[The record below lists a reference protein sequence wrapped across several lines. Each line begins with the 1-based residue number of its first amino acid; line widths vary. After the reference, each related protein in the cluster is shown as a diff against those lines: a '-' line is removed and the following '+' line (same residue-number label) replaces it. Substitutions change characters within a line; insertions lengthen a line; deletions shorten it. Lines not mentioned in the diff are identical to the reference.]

1 MLARLNTHW
10 QGVLQRRRGLDSL
23 LDTIESLQG
32 APLPASLVETA
43 ILPARLANY
52 APGQLDTLIAAGE
65 VVWVGLDPLGE
76 HDGRI
81 ALYLADRLCTL
92 LPPARQNA
100 LAAVEMTAKEQ
111 ALVGQLERGGA
122 MFFAQL
128 HEALGGGY
136 PGETLDA
143 LWTLVW
149 RGLVTNDTF
158 HALRAYTARP
168 AGTAAEA
175 GALERRAGGGVPLPE
190 DDPAERTG
198 PVDTGASKP
207 DVAAKDATAVTNW
220 SHAIANQLLT
230 RYGVLTRE
238 SVAQENLPGGF
249 SAVYDVLKAMEESG
263 RVRRGYFVAGL
274 GATQFAL
281 PSAVDLL
288 RSLRQQA
295 RLENPEMVLV
305 AATDPA
311 NPYGATL
318 RWPAA
323 ESRPQTRWPMLD
335 GQPRSLTRSVG
346 ASVVLRNGEMVA
358 YLRRGNPN
366 LQVFL
371 QAEEPERSQAARDL
385 SQFLVQTAQGEMAAR
400 EGDRGAGLLIAQI
413 NGQPVG
419 AHFLARFLQ
428 DAGFHPAPNG
438 FNVRRVRRMPA
449 WGARQSQPPQ
459 RANKCQRE
467 IQSTVR
473 RARWAMFSKAR
484 W

>member
-1 MLARLNTHW
+1 
-10 QGVLQRRRGLDSL
+10 LDSL

-43 ILPARLANY
+43 ILPARLGNY

-81 ALYLADRLCTL
+81 ALYLSDRLHTL
-92 LPPARQNA
+92 LPPVRQNA
-100 LAAVEMTAKEQ
+100 LAAVEMTPKEQ
-111 ALVGQLERGGA
+111 AILEQLQRGGA
-122 MFFAQL
+122 VFFAQI
-128 HEALGGGY
+128 HDALGGGY

-158 HALRAYTARP
+158 HALRAYTSRP
-168 AGTAAEA
+168 AGRQPKRAHSSGAQVVAFRSRRTTPPSAQGRWALVPQPEPAKGTTTA
-175 GALERRAGGGVPLPE
+175 
-190 DDPAERTG
+190 
-198 PVDTGASKP
+198 
-207 DVAAKDATAVTNW
+207 TNW
-220 SHAIANQLLT
+220 SHAIANQLLV

-295 RLENPEMVLV
+295 RLEKPEMVLL

-318 RWPAA
+318 RWPSA
-323 ESRPQTRWPMLD
+323 ESSESEDD

-371 QAEEPERSQAARDL
+371 PADEPERSHAARDL
-385 SQFLVQTAQGEMAAR
+385 AQFLVETAQREMASR
-400 EGDRGAGLLIAQI
+400 ESDRGAGLVVAQI

-419 AHFLARFLQ
+419 SHLVARFLL
-428 DAGFHPAPNG
+428 DAGFHAAPNG
-438 FNVRRVRRMPA
+438 FNVRRAAAPV
-449 WGARQSQPPQ
+449 SE
-459 RANKCQRE
+459 RE
-467 IQSTVR
+467 IPSEAQ
-473 RARWAMFSKAR
+473 
-484 W
+484 